1 MIIVKVEGKETVE
14 RALKTLKRKFDR
26 QGISKHLR
34 KIKTYQTP
42 SEKKREE
49 KRKAIRR
56 NKWIRDHEND

>member
-1 MIIVKVEGKETVE
+1 MIIIKIEGKETIE

-34 KIKTYQTP
+34 KRKTYQSP

-56 NKWIRDHEND
+56 DKWIRDHEND